1 MKREMHITIRL
12 VEWQDTTKQSTTY
25 DSVIAGEELEA
36 ADYEELVKN
45 IASFAGLL
53 NVEDF
58 RAAISKD

>member
-25 DSVIAGEELEA
+25 DSVIAGEVLEA

-58 RAAISKD
+58 RSAISKD